1 MKRFSTAG
9 TMKIP
14 TPHQVINS
22 SKTSH
27 RFQPAFTL
35 VELLVVIAIV
45 AILAALLFPL
55 VGSMRRSASSAVSVS
70 NLGKIGTAIMTYAAD
85 NNGTLPGPALAH
97 HYTKWNQFG
106 TSGQLCYILR
116 DYLPNVPQPKNSNP
130 TTHYSPIFD
139 YPAARTDGKNP
150 KSDGKPTYSVY
161 TYIRDPIG
169 QFEPLGY
176 HAATPKPTPM
186 TTAGLAARDTRYSSA
201 SGGKGKKP
209 WITESLL
216 INPPPHGQYRNT
228 LMFDYS
234 VKAIPLSELID
245 PRIP

>member
-14 TPHQVINS
+14 PPHQVINS

-70 NLGKIGTAIMTYAAD
+70 NLRQIGTAIMTYAAD
-85 NNGTLPGPALAH
+85 NNGTLPGPALGH

-116 DYLPNVPQPKNSNP
+116 DYLPNVPQPENSNP

-150 KSDGKPTYSVY
+150 KSNGKPTYSVY
-161 TYIRDPIG
+161 SNVRDSIG
-169 QFEPLGY
+169 TFRPLGY
-176 HAATPKPTPM
+176 QGQYPPM

-234 VKAIPLSELID
+234 VKAIPLSELIN
-245 PRIP
+245 PNIP

>member
-1 MKRFSTAG
+1 MKRFSTDS
-9 TMKIP
+9 TMKNP

-27 RFQPAFTL
+27 RFQAAFTL

-55 VGSMRRSASSAVSVS
+55 VGSMRIKASSAVSVS
-70 NLGKIGTAIMTYAAD
+70 NLRQIGTAIVTYASD

-97 HYTKWNQFG
+97 HYTKHSQNG
-106 TSGQLCYILR
+106 STGQLPWILR
-116 DYLPNVPQPKNSNP
+116 DYLPMVSQPVNP
-130 TTHYSPIFD
+130 NPYYSPTFD

-150 KSDGKPTYSVY
+150 KSVSKPTYSVY
-161 TYIRDPIG
+161 IYIRDPIG
-169 QFEPLGY
+169 QFAPLGY
-176 HAATPKPTPM
+176 HGATSNTPPM
-186 TTAGLAARDTRYSSA
+186 TTARLDARDTRYSSA

-234 VKAIPLSELID
+234 VKAIPLSELIN
-245 PRIP
+245 PNIP

>member
-1 MKRFSTAG
+1 MKRFSTDS
-9 TMKIP
+9 TMKNP

-55 VGSMRRSASSAVSVS
+55 VGSMRIKASSAVSVS
-70 NLGKIGTAIMTYAAD
+70 NLRNIGTAIMTYAAD
-85 NNGTLPGPALAH
+85 NNGTLPGPALSH

-116 DYLPNVPQPKNSNP
+116 DYLPNVPQPENSNP

-150 KSDGKPTYSVY
+150 KSNGKPTYSVY
-161 TYIRDPIG
+161 SNVRDSIG
-169 QFEPLGY
+169 TFRPLGY
-176 HAATPKPTPM
+176 QGQYPPM
-186 TTAGLAARDTRYSSA
+186 TTAGLAARDTSYRSG
-201 SGGKGKKP
+201 SGGNGKKP
-209 WITESLL
+209 WITESHL
-216 INPPPHGQYRNT
+216 IEPPPHGQYRNT

-234 VKAIPLSELID
+234 VRAIPTNELINANVW
-245 PRIP
+245 